1 MSTETKEVTKPVE
14 KQQALKPIDVF
25 SNKLSHYKANLKD
38 LLNAHRMSE
47 QEFMVTVVNAVKKT
61 PALLDCDQATLFGA
75 VLTSAELGL
84 PPNTPMQ
91 LAFIIPYNNKRKID
105 NEWKTVKEAQFQI
118 GYQGWIEIMLR
129 NPKIESI
136 DSGVV
141 YNNEKW
147 HFNKGLREP
156 FSHEPL
162 PPSTRGTPIGTYA
175 IAWIKGSEKPKVV
188 FLYKEEIDQFMKISQ
203 GAASDKSPWK
213 DTEKDPQKWMWRK
226 TAIKQLSKELPKTKE
241 QELAYIH
248 DNAAEMGATQTI
260 DTEGKVVIQENEALK
275 LQESQEQ
282 KEQRDQNIT
291 SNIANNITGSK

>member
-1 MSTETKEVTKPVE
+1 MEPKTESKTPA
-14 KQQALKPIDVF
+14 QLKPIDVF
-25 SNKLSHYKANLKD
+25 SQKLNLYRNNIRD
-38 LLNAHRMSE
+38 LLNAHKMSE
-47 QEFMVTVVNAVKKT
+47 QEFIVTVVNSVKKI
-61 PALLDCDQATLFGA
+61 PALLECDQSTLFGA

-91 LAFIIPYNNKRKID
+91 LSFIIPYNNRRKIG
-105 NEWKTVKEAQFQI
+105 NEWVTIKEAQFQI

-141 YNNEKW
+141 HENEEW

-156 FSHEPL
+156 FSHKPL
-162 PPSTRGTPIGTYA
+162 PPSKRGMPIGTYA
-175 IAWIKGSEKPKVV
+175 IAWIKDSDKPKVV

-213 DTEKDPQKWMWRK
+213 DVEKDPQKWMWRK

-241 QELAYIH
+241 QEKAYIH
-248 DNAAEMGATQTI
+248 DNVVEMGGNQTI
-260 DTEGKVVIQENEALK
+260 DAEGTVVIVENEELK
-275 LQESQEQ
+275 AQEILEKSQA
-282 KEQRDQNIT
+282 KNAA
-291 SNIANNITGSK
+291 ANAGAANDIHGEKKK